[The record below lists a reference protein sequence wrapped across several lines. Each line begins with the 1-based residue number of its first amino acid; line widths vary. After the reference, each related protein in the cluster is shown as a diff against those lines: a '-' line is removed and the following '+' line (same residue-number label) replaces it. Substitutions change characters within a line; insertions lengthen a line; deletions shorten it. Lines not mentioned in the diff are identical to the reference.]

1 MATKTSFSSHS
12 SLSNRGISAGV
23 FRRFGPLTA
32 LACLSITSAAQ
43 AEESSPEA
51 TAAQPEAPH
60 FEEEASAEPASTLDA
75 EERPAEPEAEPA
87 HTSAPEGESLA
98 PVPLVNDSAK
108 NTIYLELFGPGL
120 LYSFNYERRIQD
132 FNLRVGFGGASWGGA
147 GYFVVPFGATY
158 TGIGVRQHR
167 LELGATGTFIF
178 ADNSFSRA
186 STFAF
191 QPIIGYR
198 RESRDGG
205 FSFRAGL
212 SPWISGSG
220 VLPWGYVSFGIT
232 F

>member
-12 SLSNRGISAGV
+12 SLSNRDISAGV

-32 LACLSITSAAQ
+32 LAFFSITSAAQ

-60 FEEEASAEPASTLDA
+60 FEEEASAEPTSTLD
-75 EERPAEPEAEPA
+75 PEGKPTESETEKARTP
-87 HTSAPEGESLA
+87 APEGESQA
-98 PVPLVNDSAK
+98 PIGLVNDSAK
-108 NTIYLELFGPGL
+108 NTLYLELFGPGL

-132 FNLRVGFGGASWGGA
+132 FNLRIGFGGASWGGA

-167 LELGATGTFIF
+167 FELGATGTFIF
-178 ADNSFSRA
+178 ANNSFSRA

-220 VLPWGYVSFGIT
+220 VLPWGHVSFGFT